1 MPGRW
6 KLLLLAPF
14 IVGVLLFALGTQ
26 YPESP
31 LQLIGLGLTGVGIVI
46 LGADSIITRRA
57 SFDDSETNTSEN
69 YTGFSAVLWGAC
81 FVLVGLAL
89 TGVAIV
95 FALGQSEAV
104 TAYLSQHPGPAL
116 LYGGAIVLTMS
127 IPGII
132 GSHEVNRSKLAILGS
147 VPGRLFALLFTLVAG
162 GVMLAGI
169 YELLSPAGF
178 DEVMQQIQ
186 LALNPFSGK

>member
-1 MPGRW
+1 MRHYA
-6 KLLLLAPF
+6 KVLLLAPF
-14 IVGVLLFALGTQ
+14 LVGVLLFALGTQ
-26 YPESP
+26 YSESP

-57 SFDDSETNTSEN
+57 SFDDSETNTTEN
-69 YTGFSAVLWGAC
+69 YTGFSAVMWGVC

-89 TGVAIV
+89 TGGAII
-95 FALGQSEAV
+95 FGLQQDGAV
-104 TAYLSQHPGPAL
+104 TAYLGQHPGPLL
-116 LYGGAIVLTMS
+116 LYAGAIVLTMS

-132 GSHEVNRSKLAILGS
+132 GSHEVNRSRLAILGS

-162 GVMLAGI
+162 GVMLVGI

-186 LALNPFSGK
+186 LALNPFNGR

>member
-1 MPGRW
+1 MRHYA
-6 KLLLLAPF
+6 KVLLLAPF
-14 IVGVLLFALGTQ
+14 LVGVLLFALGTQ

-57 SFDDSETNTSEN
+57 SFDDSETNTTEN
-69 YTGFSAVLWGAC
+69 YTGFSAVMWGVC

-89 TGVAIV
+89 TGGAII
-95 FALGQSEAV
+95 FGLQQDGAV
-104 TAYLSQHPGPAL
+104 TVYLGQHPGPLL
-116 LYGGAIVLTMS
+116 LYAGAIVLTMS

-132 GSHEVNRSKLAILGS
+132 GSHEVNRSRLAILGS

-162 GVMLAGI
+162 GVMLVGI

-186 LALNPFSGK
+186 LALNPFNGR